1 MSTSNTNI
9 KTIADYFDI
18 DDERDKFY
26 KKNKISNK
34 LKRNIVKFFD
44 DEKQFRISNPEVAK
58 KLVEAFEKWEDEMPD
73 DLIKRQIEVNFV
85 KPVKKAYAKLNKDY
99 LSLVNMKNFC
109 TTVLNTFNR
118 FNQTTYY
125 LDGMVRNS
133 LSNEN
138 DLEGEGKQ
146 KGIKARD
153 NFADYLNKKSLLMK
167 EKCQKIQEI
176 QEKYALKADKEDAAI
191 KEFNEGISCEK
202 IDQKISEANEALKNA
217 EKQAENQIKQINK
230 IFEEYD
236 VKTKQITQ
244 DIKKIPISEI
254 KTTAQTDE
262 VNQRRLNIIKAFL
275 NDEKFIKQLGRI
287 QYFCDKELNEIEKS
301 KKFKKI
307 QKISEK
313 TLNES
318 AKKTKLN

>member
-1 MSTSNTNI
+1 MSISNTNI

-34 LKRNIVKFFD
+34 LKRNIAKFFD

-85 KPVKKAYAKLNKDY
+85 EPVKKAYAKLDKDY
-99 LSLVNMKNFC
+99 LSLVNRENFC
-109 TTVLNTFNR
+109 TTVLNTYKR

-125 LDGMVRNS
+125 LDGMIRNS

-138 DLEGEGKQ
+138 DLEGERKQ

-153 NFADYLNKKSLLMK
+153 NLADYLNKKSLLMK

-176 QEKYALKADKEDAAI
+176 QEKYALKAKKEDAAI
-191 KEFNEGISCEK
+191 EEFKEGISCEK
-202 IDQKISEANEALKNA
+202 IDQKISEVKIA
-217 EKQAENQIKQINK
+217 ETQAEEK
-230 IFEEYD
+230 IDKICKECAETIEQATKY
-236 VKTKQITQ
+236 VKEIS
-244 DIKKIPISEI
+244 ISEI

-262 VNQRRLNIIKAFL
+262 VNQRRLNIIKVFL
-275 NDEKFIKQLGRI
+275 KDEKFIKQLRRI

-301 KKFKKI
+301 QKK
-307 QKISEK
+307 
-313 TLNES
+313 
-318 AKKTKLN
+318 

>member
-176 QEKYALKADKEDAAI
+176 
-191 KEFNEGISCEK
+191 
-202 IDQKISEANEALKNA
+202 
-217 EKQAENQIKQINK
+217 
-230 IFEEYD
+230 
-236 VKTKQITQ
+236 
-244 DIKKIPISEI
+244 
-254 KTTAQTDE
+254 
-262 VNQRRLNIIKAFL
+262 
-275 NDEKFIKQLGRI
+275 
-287 QYFCDKELNEIEKS
+287 
-301 KKFKKI
+301 
-307 QKISEK
+307 
-313 TLNES
+313 
-318 AKKTKLN
+318 